1 MKKSIFTIMLTLISV
16 MVLTSCYEQQSNKGD
31 QLTTMMKVEASKDL
45 IDVCDIEI
53 TYKGKGG
60 FNTIDTISATEWY
73 KIVVNDSFPTKIGVL
88 GFRYLIKPGF
98 KPTKDKYNLDLRWS
112 MGCKEQKEFD
122 DSGFPLDLYDVPGD
136 KVESFLDLYN
146 MASERVLK
154 NGENSAVSYS
164 SINGSTI
171 IYTVTKA
178 QPGSKNSSPFKIDV
192 DIKK

>member
-1 MKKSIFTIMLTLISV
+1 MLALLGV
-16 MVLTSCYEQQSNKGD
+16 MVLTSCYKQQSKKCD

-60 FNTIDTISATEWY
+60 INAIDTISETEWY
-73 KIVVNDSFPTKIGVL
+73 RIVVNDSFPTKIGVIT
-88 GFRYLIKPGF
+88 FRYLIKPGF

-146 MASERVLK
+146 MESERVLK
-154 NGENSAVSYS
+154 NGENFAVSYS

-178 QPGSKNSSPFKIDV
+178 QPGSNNTSPFKIDV
-192 DIKK
+192 DFK